1 MTKMTYVQALEIA
14 LATVTD
20 EVAVERLTALKDTL
34 VKRASAPRKPSKA
47 DLAKAEADAGLKDAI
62 RAQLTG
68 ATASAKEVADA
79 IGVSVQKAAALLR
92 SMPDVVADREGKTTL
107 FSLAD
112 ADADAEGADAEG
124 AAE

>member
-34 VKRASAPRKPSKA
+34 VKRAAAPRKPSKA

-112 ADADAEGADAEG
+112 ADADAEVDEG